1 MVQIRIDSSLRDTEN
16 PEAFDKIFFSF
27 TGNDNFIEHI
37 FITDI
42 FQPVRRVM
50 DGKVG
55 VLGIHPQ
62 IVFRGTAGKNFSL

>member
-1 MVQIRIDSSLRDTEN
+1 MVQIRINGALRNTEN